1 MKAIAKILLIL
12 IFSISWLALP
22 YQGYTKLNDCSV
34 CCKQTTCSCG
44 FHGRG
49 FSEQLLHNR
58 AGNQK
63 TGHDNYKPCSDCKPQ
78 QNTEVTFLLTGSAP
92 ELIKKPALFFSQP
105 ILPNTTPVLRA
116 NTEASIFNHHL
127 LNSLSLFLLNESL
140 RL

>member
-1 MKAIAKILLIL
+1 VKAFARILLVL
-12 IFSISWLALP
+12 FFSTSWLVLR
-22 YQGYTKLNDCSV
+22 YQAYTKFNDCSV

-49 FSEQLLHNR
+49 FSEHLLHKR
-58 AGNQK
+58 AGKPK
-63 TGHDNYKPCSDCKPQ
+63 TGHDNYKPCSDCIPK
-78 QNTEVTFLLTGSAP
+78 QNTEETFLLTGSAP
-92 ELIKKPALFFSQP
+92 ELKKKPVLFFSQP

-127 LNSLSLFLLNESL
+127 LNSLSFFLLNESL